1 MTLTMTFLF
10 LNVETA
16 LETNIT
22 HRHCIYCCHEDLK
35 FMSFHESSVSLS
47 HLTSTGEK
55 LRSAL
60 DLSTLS
66 RAPAGGRWLGRGPGL
81 YLNTR
86 AGLDTGL
93 CCRWGQGVT
102 QVLWVSG
109 EAPRCSGVSM
119 SAVLQW
125 AQWRHSGART
135 PAFLWRA
142 EITSLWSER

>member
-22 HRHCIYCCHEDLK
+22 HCIVAMKISSSDV
-35 FMSFHESSVSLS
+35 FMSPQFLS
-47 HLTSTGEK
+47 PHLTSTREK

-93 CCRWGQGVT
+93 CCSWGQGVT
-102 QVLWVSG
+102 IGALGQW
-109 EAPRCSGVSM
+109 RCSGVCM

-135 PAFLWRA
+135 RTFLWRA

>member
-22 HRHCIYCCHEDLK
+22 HCIVAMKISSSDV
-35 FMSFHESSVSLS
+35 FMSPQFLS
-47 HLTSTGEK
+47 PHLTSTGEK

-81 YLNTR
+81 YLCWT
-86 AGLDTGL
+86 L
-93 CCRWGQGVT
+93 CCSWGQGVT

-135 PAFLWRA
+135 RTFLWRA

>member
-1 MTLTMTFLF
+1 
-10 LNVETA
+10 
-16 LETNIT
+16 
-22 HRHCIYCCHEDLK
+22 
-35 FMSFHESSVSLS
+35 MSPQFPPASSP

-93 CCRWGQGVT
+93 CCSWGQGVT
-102 QVLWVSG
+102 LG
-109 EAPRCSGVSM
+109 ALG
-119 SAVLQW
+119 
-125 AQWRHSGART
+125 QWRGSTVFRCQHVSSVTMGTMAT
-135 PAFLWRA
+135 
-142 EITSLWSER
+142 LWSQDPDIFVAS